1 MQFDLSD
8 QNSYQSMCAYFA
20 AAIRSSSNGLVFG
33 LNGDL
38 GVGKT
43 HFVRNLFGKLGV
55 TGSVKSPTFTLIE
68 AYAFKGADFY
78 HIDCYRLSSID
89 DLALIG
95 FHDLSEHAF
104 VFIEWVK
111 QIEGLNQYIDVM
123 IDIQDLPSR
132 SMRLESLSE
141 LGNDFIAH
149 LATDS

>member
-8 QNSYQSMCAYFA
+8 QSRYQSMCAYFA
-20 AAIRSSSNGLVFG
+20 AAIRSSSRGLVFG

-43 HFVRNLFGKLGV
+43 HFVRNLFDTLGV

-68 AYAFKGADFY
+68 SYSFNGTDF
-78 HIDCYRLSSID
+78 HHMDCYRLSNMD

-95 FHDLSEHAF
+95 FHDLSEQAF
-104 VFIEWVK
+104 VFIEWAR
-111 QIEGLNQYIDVM
+111 QIDGLNQYIDVM

-132 SMRLESLSE
+132 SMKLEYSSK
-141 LGNDFIAH
+141 LGKYFIAH
-149 LATDS
+149 LTSDL